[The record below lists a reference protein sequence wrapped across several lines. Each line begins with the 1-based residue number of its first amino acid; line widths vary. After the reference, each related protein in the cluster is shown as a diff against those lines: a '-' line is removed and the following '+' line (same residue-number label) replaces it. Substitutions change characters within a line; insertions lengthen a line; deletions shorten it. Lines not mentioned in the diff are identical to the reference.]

1 MKNSIDILDAVSKR
15 LGGVSDYRVAQVTG
29 ISSAVISTT
38 RAGRRPL
45 PPSALKLAAKV
56 LEVEAGV
63 LIAIVEASKSNDPE
77 IKASLMRLA
86 SIGMSGGQP
95 PSKKMRRAATAT
107 ALLIATAGM
116 SATSPAPAGA
126 ASAVASPAS
135 VYYVKSRATQRGGR
149 IRWVFRGLRHNV
161 LPRRNARTRHRAA

>member
-1 MKNSIDILDAVSKR
+1 MKNSIDILDAIAKK
-15 LGGVSDYRVAQVTG
+15 LGGVSDYRIAQVTG

-56 LEVEAGV
+56 LEVESGV
-63 LIAIVEASKSNDPE
+63 LIAIVEASKSDDPE

-86 SIGMSGGQP
+86 NVGMSGGRP
-95 PSKKMRRAATAT
+95 PSKKVRRTAT
-107 ALLIATAGM
+107 AAAILMAAAGM
-116 SATSPAPAGA
+116 SAPSPAPAA
-126 ASAVASPAS
+126 ATTASAAQPS

-149 IRWVFRGLRHNV
+149 IRLVFRGLRHNV
-161 LPRRNARTRHRAA
+161 LRRRNARPRHRAA